1 MLETAHAKRIITPKG
16 SVPIAGHAM
25 RKSPSSGVH
34 DDMEVHVLLLNIEGT
49 KLCFINADLIGADF
63 SFCDALKA
71 EVKETY
77 GIDEDLTVFSV
88 THTHS
93 GPVFSESPTQKPD
106 PEYVSFVHDQTMAAI
121 AEAMDSLVP
130 FDHVTYRQDEVIGF
144 YGNRNGKD
152 LEGDQT
158 VTVLEFRDRDEN
170 LVEAFVN
177 MSCHSTVNSPL
188 ELQLSADLLGNV
200 RRELGQWLGKEPLM
214 TNGNAGD
221 MSNRLYRHNND
232 FKELKRVTSGI
243 AARIGGFN
251 DTGTLDLTGI
261 RHRVVP
267 FTVDYDTDIEGLQAK
282 LAELEEKL
290 EKAEAFDDRK
300 WLMSEVAGCKRKLM
314 VPHVHLRLDGT
325 IIRMGELELVV
336 LPCELAA
343 AFGKQIK
350 KSSSAKVCLVWGYS
364 NGHSTYVVEAKGFN
378 GGHDGIST
386 QLKKGQAEEYVG
398 RLIQGLF

>member
-1 MLETAHAKRIITPKG
+1 MLETAHTKRIITPQG

-25 RKSPSSGVH
+25 RRSPSSGVH
-34 DDMEVHVLLLNIEGT
+34 DDLEVHVLLLNIEGT

-63 SFCDALKA
+63 SFCNALKA
-71 EVKETY
+71 EVKERY

-93 GPVFSESPTQKPD
+93 GPVFCESPAQKPD
-106 PEYVSFVHDQTMAAI
+106 PAYLAFVHEQTMAAV
-121 AEAMDSLVP
+121 AEAAQSMAP
-130 FDHVTYRQDEVIGF
+130 FDHIIYKQDEVTGF
-144 YGNRNGKD
+144 YGNRNGRD
-152 LEGDQT
+152 LAGDQT
-158 VTVLEFRDRDEN
+158 VTVLEFRRADGS

-200 RRELGQWLGKEPLM
+200 RRELAQWLGKEPFI

-232 FKELKRVTSGI
+232 FKELKRVSSGI

-251 DTGTLDLTGI
+251 DAGTLDLAGI
-261 RHRVVP
+261 RHRLIP
-267 FTVDYDTDIEGLQAK
+267 FSVDYDTDMAGLQAK

-314 VPHVHLRLDGT
+314 VPHVHICLDST
-325 IIRMGELELVV
+325 IIRLGELELVV
-336 LPCELAA
+336 VPCELAS

-350 KSSSAKVCLVWGYS
+350 KSSGAKVCIVWGYC
-364 NGHSTYVVEAKGFN
+364 NGHSTYVVEASGFN

-398 RLIQGLF
+398 RLIAGLF